1 MSVEILNKVQELGQ
15 TLTDFRA
22 KNDERLKQIE
32 AKGDADG
39 VLKAGVEQ
47 ANAAI
52 SKIQDQLRDLETA
65 QARESALRTGAEEA
79 KLNERPL
86 AARFLSMIRRKA
98 IDAAAVTAADIKF
111 VRDYKNSFLAYVRG
125 GDRGL
130 APEINA
136 ALSVGSDPAG
146 GYFVPPDLEGRIV
159 KLVYE
164 TSPMRQYAGI
174 EKTSRDTKEGFYDL
188 NEVGGGWV
196 GEKEARPETS
206 TADAGKWRIDVRE
219 VYANP
224 KTTQQELDDAD
235 MDVEKWLV
243 EKTGDKLV
251 RLENTGFVSGNTPK
265 RPRGFLTYAAG
276 TPSAALFNVIQQ
288 ISTGVSAAFAAAPN
302 GADVFLNTVGAVKVA
317 YLGAGCAWAMGRLA
331 EAEARKLKDSQGHY
345 LLVPDLANGA
355 NRTILGYPIANF
367 EDMPTIA
374 AASLSIA
381 FANWKEAYTI
391 VDRQGLRTLRDPF
404 TDKPN
409 VLFYSTARVGGDV
422 TNFEAIKLIKFS

>member
-1 MSVEILNKVQELGQ
+1 MSVEILNKVTELGQ
-15 TLTDFRA
+15 TLADFRA
-22 KNDERLKQIE
+22 KNDERLKEIE
-32 AKGDADG
+32 KKGDADG

-52 SKIQDQLRDLETA
+52 TKLQDQIKDLETA
-65 QARESALRTGAEEA
+65 QARERALRDGAEEA
-79 KLNERPL
+79 KSNERPL
-86 AARFLSMIRRKA
+86 AARFLSLIRKKA
-98 IDAAAVTAADIKF
+98 VDAAAITAADLKV
-111 VRDYKNSFLAYVRG
+111 VRDYKASFLAYVRG
-125 GDRGL
+125 GERGL
-130 APEINA
+130 SPEINA

-146 GYFVPPDLEGRIV
+146 GYFTPPDLAGRIV

-164 TSPMRQYAGI
+164 TSPMRQYAGM
-174 EKTSRDTKEGFYDL
+174 ETTSRDAKEGFFDL

-196 GEKEARPETS
+196 GEKEARPET
-206 TADAGKWRIDVRE
+206 TTPDVGKWRVEIKE

-235 MDVEKWLV
+235 TDVESWLV

-251 RLENTGFVSGNTPK
+251 RLENTAFVSANTPK
-265 RPRGFLTYAAG
+265 RPRGFLTYPAG

-288 ISTGVSAAFAAAPN
+288 IGTGAAGAFAAAPN
-302 GADVFLNTVGAVKVA
+302 GADVFINTVGAIKVA
-317 YLGAGCAWAMGRLA
+317 YLGQGCAWAMGRLA

-345 LLVPDLANGA
+345 LLVQDLANGA

-422 TNFEAIKLIKFS
+422 TNFEAIKLIRFS

>member
-1 MSVEILNKVQELGQ
+1 MSAELTKKIEELGS
-15 TLTDFRA
+15 TINDFKA

-32 AKGDADG
+32 ARGDADG

-52 SKIQDQLRDLETA
+52 TKLTDQIKDIETA
-65 QARESALRTGAEEA
+65 RARESALRTGTDEA
-79 KLNERPL
+79 KENERPL
-86 AARFLSMIRRKA
+86 AAKFLSLVRGKVVEPST
-98 IDAAAVTAADIKF
+98 VTAADLTV
-111 VRDYKNSFLAYVRG
+111 VRDYKTGFLAYARK

-130 APEINA
+130 APEVNA

-146 GYFVPPDLEGRIV
+146 GYFVPPDLAGRIV

-164 TSPMRQYAGI
+164 TSPMRQYAGM
-174 EKTSRDTKEGFYDL
+174 ESTSRDTKEGFYDL

-196 GEKEARPETS
+196 GEKEARPETT
-206 TADAGKWRIDVRE
+206 TADVGKWRIDVRE

-235 MDVEKWLV
+235 MDIEGWLV
-243 EKTGDKLV
+243 GKIGDKLV
-251 RLENTGFVSGNTPK
+251 RLENTAFVSGTTPK
-265 RPRGFLTYAAG
+265 RPRGFLTYTAG
-276 TPSAALFNVIQQ
+276 TPSAAAFNVIEQV
-288 ISTGVSAAFAAAPN
+288 STGAAGAFVAAPN
-302 GADVFLNTVGAVKVA
+302 GADVFLNTIGKVKVA
-317 YLGAGCAWAMGRLA
+317 YLGTGCAWAMGRLT
-331 EAEARKLKDSQGHY
+331 EAEVRKLKDSQGHY
-345 LLVPDLANGA
+345 LLIQDAANGA
-355 NRTILGYPIANF
+355 KRSIFGYDIANF
-367 EDMPTIA
+367 EDMPA
-374 AASLSIA
+374 MASASLSIA

-409 VLFYSTARVGGDV
+409 VLFYTTARVGGDV